1 MHGRHFAG
9 TRGKQ
14 VMGVGSGSVHL
25 LAKSF
30 HLAARVKRDGKGD
43 GNGSGNGDGSRV
55 GSGNR
60 SGDGNGSMSEG
71 ASGSSSEGGRSSKVT
86 CWVKVDAGG

>member
-14 VMGVGSGSVHL
+14 VTGVGSGSVHL
-25 LAKSF
+25 PAKGF

-43 GNGSGNGDGSRV
+43 GNGSGNGDGSGV
-55 GSGNR
+55 GSGNG
-60 SGDGNGSMSEG
+60 SGCGNRGMSEG
-71 ASGSSSEGGRSSKVT
+71 ASGSSSEGGRSSKVA
-86 CWVKVDAGG
+86 CWVKVNAGG